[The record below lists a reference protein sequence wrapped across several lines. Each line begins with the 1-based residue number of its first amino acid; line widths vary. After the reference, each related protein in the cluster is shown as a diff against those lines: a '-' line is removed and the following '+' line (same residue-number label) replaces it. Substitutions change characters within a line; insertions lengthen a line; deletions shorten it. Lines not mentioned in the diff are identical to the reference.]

1 MKSEKQQYVFGALFV
16 GVGLYQFYQ
25 KDFLEG
31 TLYILAALA
40 FIVNALTREPRLLAW
55 KKPLVIITW
64 VLIAVTLIL
73 FVYLIQFKFR

>member
-16 GVGLYQFYQ
+16 GVGLYQFYT

>member
-16 GVGLYQFYQ
+16 GVGLYQFFQ
-25 KDFLEG
+25 NDFLEG

-40 FIVNALTREPRLLAW
+40 FIVNALTREPGLLVW

>member
-25 KDFLEG
+25 NDFLEG
-31 TLYILAALA
+31 ALYILAALA

>member
-64 VLIAVTLIL
+64 VLIAVTVIL

>member
-16 GVGLYQFYQ
+16 GVGIYQFYQ
-25 KDFLEG
+25 NDFLEG
-31 TLYILAALA
+31 TLYVLAALA
-40 FIVNALTREPRLLAW
+40 FIVNALTREPQLLTW
-55 KKPLVIITW
+55 KKPLVIFTW